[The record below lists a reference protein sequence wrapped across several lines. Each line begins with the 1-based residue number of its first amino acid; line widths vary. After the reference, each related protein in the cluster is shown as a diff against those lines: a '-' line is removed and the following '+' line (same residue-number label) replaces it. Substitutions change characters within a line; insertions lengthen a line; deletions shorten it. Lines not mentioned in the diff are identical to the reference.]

1 MSLVSLPFFRGAPR
15 VAWRETGKR
24 VVALIPKGLYARSI
38 LIVILPMV
46 ILQSVLT
53 FIFLERHW
61 ALVTNAPLHRADPGP
76 LGDHRHLPVLSA
88 GQGRGDADAHRRRSA

>member
-1 MSLVSLPFFRGAPR
+1 MSLATLPFLRGAPR
-15 VAWRETGKR
+15 VAWRGTGKR
-24 VVALIPKGLYARSI
+24 VAALLPKGLYARSI

-61 ALVTNAPLHRADPGP
+61 ALVTTRLST
-76 LGDHRHLPVLSA
+76 VLTQDLAAIIDIYQSYP
-88 GQGRGDADAHRRRSA
+88 QDADVTRR